1 MRNLRGGLLDSL
13 QSGTVEKFIVGLT
26 ETQAMTLVFDWPL
39 WARPDQFPP
48 EALRELMQ
56 GAEES
61 LLAPGDSPP
70 GRRPPRAKT
79 LARRSLSKP
88 APGGRLPERGSPGAS
103 KEPSASKDRSPRG
116 AARAD
121 WRTWLLL
128 GGRGSGKTRAG
139 AEWVRAQAL
148 GLAPLAKA
156 AVGRIALVGESI
168 GDVRAIMIEGVSG
181 LLAIHP
187 PHERPT
193 FEPSKK
199 QLTWPNGAIAQLFSA
214 EDPDGLRGP
223 QFGAAWCDELAKWR
237 YAEKTWD
244 MLQFALRL
252 GQNPR
257 QVVTTTPRPIAL
269 LKRLLA
275 DAATIVGRSRTL
287 DNAGNLSPAFIEDM
301 RNRYGAS
308 TLGRQELDGEVIEDR
323 GDALWKRG
331 ELERTRVADA
341 PALKRIVV
349 AVDPPVTS
357 GAKADACGIVVAGV
371 AADGRGYVLADRTL
385 RGHAPTV
392 WAKAAVAAF
401 HDFEADRIVAEV
413 NQGGELVEGVIRQ
426 IDADVPVKR
435 VRATR
440 GKWIRAEPVAA
451 LYERGMVSHVGS
463 FSALEDQMCDFGPA
477 GLSGGRS
484 PDRMDALVWAL
495 TDLMLSKGG
504 EPRIR
509 VA

>member
-1 MRNLRGGLLDSL
+1 MRGGLLASIEAGQPNEYID
-13 QSGTVEKFIVGLT
+13 GLT
-26 ETQAMTLVFDWPL
+26 EAEALILCHDWPF
-39 WARPDQFPP
+39 WARPDQLPP
-48 EALRELMQ
+48 DVLCE
-56 GAEES
+56 
-61 LLAPGDSPP
+61 LLATAQSATPH
-70 GRRPPRAKT
+70 
-79 LARRSLSKP
+79 P
-88 APGGRLPERGSPGAS
+88 APLPTGDGTIEPTGHEFASPLPWGEGQGEGLISTNSHPSRLQP
-103 KEPSASKDRSPRG
+103 
-116 AARAD
+116 

-148 GLAPLAKA
+148 GIAPLAKA

-168 GDVRAIMIEGVSG
+168 NDVRAIMVEGVSG

-187 PHERPT
+187 PHQRPT

-199 QLTWPNGAIAQLFSA
+199 RLRWPNGAIAQLFSA

-252 GQNPR
+252 GDNPR

-275 DAATIVGRSRTL
+275 DAATLVSRSRTV
-287 DNAGNLSPAFIEDM
+287 DNMRNLSPGFLEDM
-301 RNRYGAS
+301 RNRYGAT
-308 TLGRQELDGEVIEDR
+308 TLGRQELNGDIIEDR
-323 GDALWKRG
+323 SDALWKHA
-331 ELERTRVADA
+331 ELEAVRVAAA
-341 PALKRIVV
+341 PELKRVV
-349 AVDPPVTS
+349 IAVDPPVTS
-357 GAKADACGIVVAGV
+357 GEKADACGIVVAGID
-371 AADGRGYVLADRTL
+371 AAGRGYVLADRTL
-385 RGHAPTV
+385 KGHAPTV
-392 WAKAAVAAF
+392 WARAAVEAF
-401 HDFEADRIVAEV
+401 HGFSADRIVAEV

-426 IDADVPVKR
+426 IDDTVPVKR

-440 GKWIRAEPVAA
+440 GKWVRAEPVAA
-451 LYERGMVSHVGS
+451 LYERGLVSHVGS
-463 FSALEDQMCDFGPA
+463 FAALEDQMCDFGPS

-484 PDRMDALVWAL
+484 PDRVDALVWAL
-495 TDLMLSKGG
+495 TDLMLGKRG